1 MSQTAGMRRLLL
13 APLSALLVLT
23 GCGDSGTPTSVDSLT
38 PVQAIAQVGERTS
51 AAGTSRFAIT
61 TTVDAG
67 GEEIRIGGEG
77 AFALD
82 GSKGQLSLEIPGAG
96 EVSLRLL
103 DGTAYLQVPQAPGWY
118 SVPFE
123 KLAGSSLA
131 TSTDPTSSLDQLA
144 GASSDVEEVGTEDV
158 RGEETTRYRGT
169 LDMEKALA
177 SATGPQKA
185 ALEKSLASLKETK
198 VPFDA
203 WIDGEGRMRK
213 LTQSLTVE
221 QMGQTGT
228 AEVTLEFYDF
238 GTQVD
243 VAAPPAA
250 EVQDGTQL
258 LSGFLGA

>member
-1 MSQTAGMRRLLL
+1 MRDTPRMRRLLL
-13 APLSALLVLT
+13 APLTAALLLT
-23 GCGDSGTPTSVDSLT
+23 GCGDSATTSTDTLT
-38 PVQAIAQVGERTS
+38 PIQAIAQVGAKTS
-51 AAGTSRFAIT
+51 AAGTSKFAIT

-67 GEEIRIGGEG
+67 GEDVTIGGEG

-82 GSKGQLSLEIPGAG
+82 GTKGRLTLEIPGAG
-96 EVSLRLL
+96 AVELRLV
-103 DGTAYLQVPQAPGWY
+103 DGTAFLQVPQAPGWY

-144 GASSDVEEVGTEDV
+144 EASSDVEEVGTETV
-158 RGEETTRYRGT
+158 RGAETTRYSGT

-177 SATGPQKA
+177 AATGPQKA

-203 WIDGEGRMRK
+203 WIDEEGRMRK
-213 LTQSLTVE
+213 LTQQLTVE
-221 QMGQTGT
+221 QDGRTGT
-228 AEVTLEFYDF
+228 AEVTLEFFDF
-238 GTQVD
+238 GTAVD
-243 VAAPPAA
+243 VTAPPAA